1 MGDACRM
8 HANPMKKDDAMNATI
23 HAATQ
28 ALERALDETIGE
40 GRFAE
45 AGDKL
50 IANFKRA
57 CSQVD
62 ALQDE
67 TVRAARSAVRR
78 TDRAIH
84 RHPYSAIGVVA
95 VAGIIIGILAARR

>member
-1 MGDACRM
+1 MM
-8 HANPMKKDDAMNATI
+8 HANMMKKDDAMNATI

-28 ALERALDETIGE
+28 ALERALDETVGE
-40 GRFAE
+40 ARFAE

-57 CSQVD
+57 CSQ
-62 ALQDE
+62 AEELQDE
-67 TVRAARSAVRR
+67 TVRAARSAARR

-95 VAGIIIGILAARR
+95 VAAIIAGVLVARR

>member
-1 MGDACRM
+1 
-8 HANPMKKDDAMNATI
+8 MNATI

-28 ALERALDETIGE
+28 ALERALDETVGE
-40 GRFAE
+40 ARFAE

-62 ALQDE
+62 ALQGE

-95 VAGIIIGILAARR
+95 VASVIVGILAARR

>member
-1 MGDACRM
+1 M
-8 HANPMKKDDAMNATI
+8 PLNATI

-28 ALERALDETIGE
+28 ALERALDDTIGE
-40 GRFAE
+40 ARFAE

-50 IANFKRA
+50 ISNFKRA
-57 CSQVD
+57 CSQAD

-67 TVRAARSAVRR
+67 TVRAARSAVHR
-78 TDRAIH
+78 TDRTIH

-95 VAGIIIGILAARR
+95 VAAVIVGVLAARR

>member
-1 MGDACRM
+1 
-8 HANPMKKDDAMNATI
+8 MNATI

-28 ALERALDETIGE
+28 ALEQALDETIGE
-40 GRFAE
+40 ARLAE

-50 IANFKRA
+50 ISNFKRA

-78 TDRAIH
+78 ADRAIH
-84 RHPYSAIGVVA
+84 RHPYGVIGAVA
-95 VAGIIIGILAARR
+95 MAGIITGILAARR